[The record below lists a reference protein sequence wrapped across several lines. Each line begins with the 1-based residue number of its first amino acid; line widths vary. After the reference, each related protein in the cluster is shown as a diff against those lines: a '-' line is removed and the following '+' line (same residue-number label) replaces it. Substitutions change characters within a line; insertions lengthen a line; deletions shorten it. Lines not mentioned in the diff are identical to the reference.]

1 MSMKFYKVTLR
12 RDGVDRTVRVP
23 SPTDVQAADAAS
35 PLMREGEEIVGVETV
50 EDDGLQRADA
60 LPPKTQAQELAPVT
74 PGMAAA
80 DDPSDR
86 RVAPEPHSIA
96 MGGRGGPED
105 ELLDSGQEEVFSR
118 TEVEEGRIEHSTSA
132 ATTRG

>member
-1 MSMKFYKVTLR
+1 MAMKFYKVTLR

-35 PLMREGEEIVGVETV
+35 PLMREGEEIVGMETL
-50 EDDGLQRADA
+50 EDDGLQQADA

-80 DDPSDR
+80 DDSSDR
-86 RVAPEPHSIA
+86 RVADEPRNIA

-105 ELLDSGQEEVFSR
+105 ELLESGQEEVFSR
-118 TEVEEGRIEHSTSA
+118 TEVEEGRIEHNTA
-132 ATTRG
+132 AGNMRG